1 LRAILSLSNAQ
12 DAEAYLLIKIQTRM
26 VGKNLSTGL
35 VAGRT
40 TMTAAKKQ
48 TWTEILR
55 QIPTITLITIVF
67 ISGGWKK
74 DVDDGIATNTQTLCE
89 YNIKGEALQDRVIEL
104 EAIVREYRAQAV
116 ARDNR
121 LNEMNAKIDLIY
133 QMMLEDRQ

>member
-1 LRAILSLSNAQ
+1 
-12 DAEAYLLIKIQTRM
+12 M